1 MGFHLRDSRSTI
13 PNNKNTR
20 SYSVVDPALFVIP
33 NTALWLFSNNPK
45 HSINTVFVER
55 IFWAKFLLLT
65 KLTLPNKLTHVADG
79 LQFPTTANSWVV
91 QLNTNSML
99 SDTRVHVVTS
109 LPSDDYTLITS
120 TTLFRSSIWLE
131 RELSDF
137 TNIHFTGLL
146 DTRRLLLDYFEE
158 KQVCQSHVSNDK
170 NFNNNL
176 YDISLNF

>member
-1 MGFHLRDSRSTI
+1 MGFHYRDSLSAI
-13 PNNKNTR
+13 PNNKNPR
-20 SYSVVDPALFVIP
+20 SYSVVDPALFIIP
-33 NTALWLFSNNPK
+33 NTALWLFSSNPK

-55 IFWAKFLLLT
+55 VFWAKFLLLT
-65 KLTLPNKLTHVADG
+65 KLTLPNKLTYIADG
-79 LQFPTTANSWVV
+79 LQFSTAACSWVV
-91 QLNTNSML
+91 QFNTNNML

-109 LPSDDYTLITS
+109 LPLDDYTLISS

-158 KQVCQSHVSNDK
+158 KQVCQSHVFNDK

-176 YDISLNF
+176 YDVSLSY